1 MSEQKEE
8 GSFLIAIAVLCFN
21 IFNEVVDIISAVD
34 ELSGDRLTLAFIH
47 EVAVNVA
54 YIGDA
59 CHNACSVAVAETAL
73 DMIFFIEIGLYNGII
88 FKVLA

>member
-1 MSEQKEE
+1 MTEQKQECC
-8 GSFLIAIAVLCFN
+8 FLVAVAVFRFN
-21 IFNEVVDIISAVD
+21 IVHEVIDIVSAVD
-34 ELSGDRLTLAFIH
+34 ELTGDRLTLAFIH